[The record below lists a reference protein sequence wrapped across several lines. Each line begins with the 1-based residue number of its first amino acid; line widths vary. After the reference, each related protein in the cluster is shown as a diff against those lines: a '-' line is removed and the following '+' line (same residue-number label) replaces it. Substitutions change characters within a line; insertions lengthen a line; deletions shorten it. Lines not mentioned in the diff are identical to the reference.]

1 MPEKNTD
8 HPQVDPQKKMLVSK
22 FGDLKEKV
30 GDGYGGPLQ
39 TELINRLEQT
49 IADFHDEVTEMI
61 DTLKDNSER
70 RHEKLK
76 EIWNQDES
84 EIADEPASVEESSPE
99 APADGSPQEM
109 SAWEKRLETLEGDGD
124 SKDEKSDAAKKP
136 EKKKK
141 KKGLFGRKKK

>member
-8 HPQVDPQKKMLVSK
+8 QPQVDPQKQMLVSK
-22 FGDLKEKV
+22 FGDLMEKV

-49 IADFHDEVTEMI
+49 IADFHEEVTEMI

-76 EIWNQDES
+76 EIWNQEEVAES
-84 EIADEPASVEESSPE
+84 AAPVAEETNTEESSE
-99 APADGSPQEM
+99 ASSGDM

-124 SKDEKSDAAKKP
+124 KKEEKPAPKDKP
-136 EKKKK
+136 KKK

>member
-8 HPQVDPQKKMLVSK
+8 QPQVDPQKQLLVSK
-22 FGDLKEKV
+22 FGDLMEKV

-49 IADFHDEVTEMI
+49 IADFHEEVTEMI

-84 EIADEPASVEESSPE
+84 ETADEPTAEAEPTSDTPTEESGE
-99 APADGSPQEM
+99 EM
-109 SAWEKRLETLEGDGD
+109 SAWEKRLETMEGGD
-124 SKDEKSDAAKKP
+124 APKDDKPAKEEKPA
-136 EKKKK
+136 KKKK